1 MSPGLVIVTGAS
13 SQIGL
18 FLLPQLLK
26 EGVRVAAVSR
36 NASFG
41 RMLPQE
47 VQWHNI
53 DLKTNLQGMPA
64 GDCLIHLAPIW
75 ILPGF
80 ISLLGERGLTRLVA
94 FSSTSAISKRDSVD
108 PQERELAS
116 RLKAA
121 EDEVIAQCD
130 RCGIKWTLFRPTLI
144 YGTGRDANVTAI
156 ARFIHRY
163 GFFPLAG
170 QAHGLRQPVHAEDLA
185 QAVMAVVFQP
195 VSYSKIYTLSGGEV
209 LSYQS
214 MVRKIFAALHKTPRL
229 ISLPTSMVR
238 LAITIAAY
246 FPRYKYLTPAMAD
259 RMNQDL
265 AFSHEQARLDFN
277 FHPRPFEF
285 ENPFKETGGL

>member
-1 MSPGLVIVTGAS
+1 MSSDLITVTGAS

-18 FLLPQLLK
+18 YLLPQLLN
-26 EGVRVAAVSR
+26 EGFNVAAVGR
-36 NASFG
+36 NASFA
-41 RMLPQE
+41 RMLPKE
-47 VQWHNI
+47 VQWHNV
-53 DLKTNLQGMPA
+53 DLTTNLQDIPA

-80 ISLLGERGLTRLVA
+80 VSLLAERGLTRLVA
-94 FSSTSAISKRDSVD
+94 FSSTSALSKRDSVD
-108 PQERELAS
+108 FRERELAS
-116 RLKAA
+116 RLQAA
-121 EDEVIAQCD
+121 EDEVILQCD
-130 RCGIKWTLFRPTLI
+130 RYGVNWTLFRPTMI

-156 ARFIHRY
+156 ARFVQRY
-163 GFFPLAG
+163 GFFPLSG

-185 QAVMAVVFQP
+185 QAARAVLFHP
-195 VSYSKIYTLSGGEV
+195 ATYSKTYVLSGGEV

-238 LAITIAAY
+238 LAITIATY

-265 AFSHEQARLDFN
+265 AFSHEQARLDFD

-285 ENPFKETGGL
+285 ENPFKETAGL